1 MARTPWK
8 MHLWA
13 WDLAGRCSCEFCEM
27 AKNLTLNIKL
37 HPGLKLDNFSTFF
50 FDAKSKSDKNFPF

>member
-13 WDLAGRCSCEFCEM
+13 WDLAGRCSSEFCEM
-27 AKNLTLNIKL
+27 AKKLALNFKL
-37 HPGLKLDNFSTFF
+37 NSQLKLEIFSTFIF
-50 FDAKSKSDKNFPF
+50 QCQVQIWKNFSF